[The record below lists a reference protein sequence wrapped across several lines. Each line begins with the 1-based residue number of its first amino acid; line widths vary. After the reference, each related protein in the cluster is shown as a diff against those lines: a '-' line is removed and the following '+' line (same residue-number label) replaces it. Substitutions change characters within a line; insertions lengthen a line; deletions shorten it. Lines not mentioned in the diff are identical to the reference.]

1 MTRQLIETR
10 QITRQEAE
18 QCANEQIQIIGSI
31 QPHGFQIVVDPKD
44 YRIVQYSD
52 NISRILKDS
61 SDAKINHRALL
72 GSHLLKWLTFQER
85 EKLNSLSSKYT
96 VALPLTEDKTIK
108 GSQWECIAHLP
119 RGWICLEFTPK
130 TPESINS
137 RTLVSQLDDMVAL
150 LKVVHDEA
158 ELFQTITDQLQSYTQ
173 YDRVMMYRFHPD
185 WSGEVVAESVSEQEN
200 SKFLGLRFPTEDI
213 PKQARELYKLNII
226 RYFADVLATPAKL
239 VPSILPN
246 GEPLDQSASSL
257 RSMSNVH
264 RSYLKN
270 MGVKASLSLSIM
282 EGEKLWGM
290 VVFHHN
296 APKVP
301 SQRVITQLRITSKL
315 FGEIINSYLTPSFN
329 IKELTFLM
337 NTQSYIEAVFSQA
350 KKADLSHSLF
360 ETILEKVN
368 SVIHYD
374 FIGIIY
380 DKKCYLL
387 KQHTFSILEQATS
400 DTLAQI
406 FADRD
411 TLHYES
417 SQLHSDIG
425 AIPGLEDM
433 YGLSIMR
440 TQSPIDFYVFIG
452 RREVSKTI
460 QWGGAPGTVDIVIKD
475 NKRHLEPRSSFA
487 LWRQQVEGQSKEWEP
502 RDTKFLQCFFNESK
516 EFISLKRTQLLMN
529 KLEKGAYYDTLTG
542 LANRSYL
549 KSFIEN
555 FDPDSDISFV
565 SFFFIDLDNFK
576 DVNDFMG
583 HETGDK
589 LLISISQR
597 LNACVRP
604 SDLVVRLSGDE
615 FIILFTHK
623 AQPEPDLI
631 HKLAD
636 KVASRIGEPVLDNA
650 HTLVITSSIGIVTQ
664 STENIDF
671 NETLKRADIAMY
683 AAKNAGKNRY
693 HIFNSKDQD
702 SFNRRTILTMD
713 LRDHTANGDITLYYQ
728 VKVGADKQLKGAE
741 ALARW
746 NHPTFGFISPKVFIT
761 LAEKNNLIYALGLNI
776 IDKACSDLAHWRT
789 INPNFDLGGPL
800 SINISPTQLAELAF
814 EDDLFAILE
823 QHKIDKKW
831 ICLEITESVFM
842 KNYAVSIETL
852 ARLQKQGISIS
863 LDDFGTGY
871 SSLNSLWKLPIDEV
885 KIDKSFISTMS
896 QDQNLFTMV
905 ESIIQLCQ
913 KLNLKVV
920 GEGIE
925 SSIEFNLLKG
935 LGCDAMQGYYFS
947 KPLDPESFQ
956 QHYIQI

>member
-1 MTRQLIETR
+1 MTRQLVETR
-10 QITRQEAE
+10 QITSQEAE

-31 QPHGFQIVVDPKD
+31 QPHGFQIVVDSKD
-44 YRIVQYSD
+44 HRIVQYSD
-52 NISRILKDS
+52 NISRLIKEVS
-61 SDAKINHRALL
+61 HAKINDRALL
-72 GSHLLKWLTFQER
+72 GSHLFKWLTFKER
-85 EKLNSLSSKYT
+85 EKLDSLPTKYT
-96 VALPLTEDKTIK
+96 VALPLTDDSVIK
-108 GSQWECIAHLP
+108 GSQWECVAHVSH
-119 RGWICLEFTPK
+119 GWICLEFTPK
-130 TPESINS
+130 IPESINS
-137 RTLVSQLDDMVAL
+137 STLISQLDDMVAL

-158 ELFQTITDQLQSYTQ
+158 ELFQTITAQLQSYTQ

-185 WSGEVVAESVSEQEN
+185 WSGEVVAESVSEQE
-200 SKFLGLRFPTEDI
+200 SVKFLGLRFPAEDI
-213 PKQARELYKLNII
+213 PKQARELYKLNMI
-226 RYFADVLATPAKL
+226 RYFANVLDTPAKL

-246 GEPLDQSASSL
+246 GEPLDQSVSSL
-257 RSMSNVH
+257 RNMSNVH

-270 MGVKASLSLSIM
+270 MGVKASLSLSII
-282 EGEKLWGM
+282 EEDKLWGM

-296 APKVP
+296 TSKVP
-301 SQRVITQLRITSKL
+301 SQRVISQLRITSKL

-368 SVIHYD
+368 SIIHYD

-380 DKKCYLL
+380 DKKCYSL
-387 KQHTFSILEQATS
+387 KQNTFSILEQATS
-400 DTLAQI
+400 DALAQI
-406 FADRD
+406 FTDADM
-411 TLHYES
+411 LHYES
-417 SQLHSDIG
+417 SQLYNDIG

-460 QWGGAPGTVDIVIKD
+460 QWGGVPGTVDIVLKD
-475 NKRHLEPRSSFA
+475 NKRQLEPRSSFA
-487 LWRQQVEGQSKEWEP
+487 LWCQQVEGQSKEWQP

-542 LANRSYL
+542 LANRAYL

-555 FDPDSDISFV
+555 LDPNSDISFV

-604 SDLVVRLSGDE
+604 NDLVVRLSGDE
-615 FIILFTHK
+615 FIILFAHQTP
-623 AQPEPDLI
+623 PELDLI
-631 HKLAD
+631 HQLAD
-636 KVASRIGEPVLDNA
+636 KVASRIGEPVLDSA

-664 STENIDF
+664 STKDIDF

-683 AAKNAGKNRY
+683 AAKNAGKNRH

-702 SFNRRTILTMD
+702 SFNKRTILTMD
-713 LRDHTANGDITLYYQ
+713 LREHTASGDITLYYQ
-728 VKVGADKQLKGAE
+728 VKVGANKQLKGAE

-746 NHPTFGFISPKVFIT
+746 NHPTFGFISPEVFIT

-776 IDKACSDLAHWRT
+776 IDKACSDLAYWRN
-789 INPNFDLGGPL
+789 ISPNFDLGGPL

-814 EDDLFAILE
+814 EEDLFAILE
-823 QHKIDKKW
+823 RHKIDKKW

-842 KNYAVSIETL
+842 KNYTVSIEAL
-852 ARLQKQGISIS
+852 VRLRKKGITIS

-896 QDQNLFTMV
+896 QDRNLFTMV

-913 KLNLKVV
+913 KLNLQVV

-947 KPLDPESFQ
+947 KPLDPETFQ
-956 QHYIQI
+956 RNYIQI